1 MATNDPNPFQS
12 IPWISTLLE
21 DTSFVTLTIPS
32 RTNKSSTEDS
42 LFSKTLNSE
51 TTLSACLSQ
60 YRAPRNTKSKS
71 TPSSPQS
78 TTTSTLAEELRLFF
92 ILGSDL
98 NGYPGI
104 LHGGIV
110 AALLDEATGLLLSLN
125 GHVGDASIREAKDA
139 QPGPVTAYLN
149 TKFLR
154 PVPTPGAIL
163 VQARM
168 IEVKEDRKWRIEG
181 VIRDGEG
188 VVLAQAEALYIRPR
202 AKI

>member
-1 MATNDPNPFQS
+1 M
-12 IPWISTLLE
+12 
-21 DTSFVTLTIPS
+21 
-32 RTNKSSTEDS
+32 
-42 LFSKTLNSE
+42 
-51 TTLSACLSQ
+51 
-60 YRAPRNTKSKS
+60 
-71 TPSSPQS
+71 
-78 TTTSTLAEELRLFF
+78 
-92 ILGSDL
+92 
-98 NGYPGI
+98 
-104 LHGGIV
+104 
-110 AALLDEATGLLLSLN
+110 
-125 GHVGDASIREAKDA
+125 
-139 QPGPVTAYLN
+139 TAYLN